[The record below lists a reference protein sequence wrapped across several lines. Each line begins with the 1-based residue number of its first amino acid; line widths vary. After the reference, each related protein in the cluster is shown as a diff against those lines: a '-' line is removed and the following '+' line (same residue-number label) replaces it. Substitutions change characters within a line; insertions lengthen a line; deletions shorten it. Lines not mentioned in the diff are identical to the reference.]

1 MNTILSIGK
10 PEDFDSMIK
19 QAPLV
24 IVTSYR
30 GSWCPFCRS
39 YLRKF
44 DEARI
49 RFPNN
54 SLLIGVSVDTVDEC
68 KNLKIKLDLGFDLI
82 SDENLILS
90 KLLNVATGKGHG
102 KEAYLQPSVFIFTD
116 EQKTFEW
123 IQKPIL
129 MNLGGAIDRIPINE
143 VIQNVQR
150 LSNEIT

>member
-10 PEDFDSMIK
+10 PEDFDLMIK

-44 DEARI
+44 DEARTS
-49 RFPNN
+49 FPNN
-54 SLLIGVSVDTVDEC
+54 SLLIGVSVDTVEEC
-68 KNLKIKLDLGFDLI
+68 KDLKIKLDLGFDLV
-82 SDENLILS
+82 SDENLILR

-116 EQKTFEW
+116 GQKAFEW

-129 MNLGGAIDRIPINE
+129 MNLGGAIDRIPVNE